1 MITFKPLWGN
11 IEEKNISTYDL
22 IHRYGMSRGMLD
34 NIKHDRSITL
44 RTLDDLC
51 ETLDCDISDII
62 EYTKS
67 EKGALMGFFFYA

>member
-1 MITFKPLWGN
+1 
-11 IEEKNISTYDL
+11 
-22 IHRYGMSRGMLD
+22 MLD

-67 EKGALMGFFFYA
+67 EKGSLNGLLFLCLNLC